1 MHKENTIDD
10 FFFCMY
16 GFRMEK
22 TLLGKAQNPEAIKG
36 KFDTFEYIE
45 MKRFW

>member
-1 MHKENTIDD
+1 MI